1 MKSTETY
8 GITKFDEQRYSEIV
22 FDFILNNPGCTAES
36 FMKNEL
42 ERPEN
47 KREIGRKRLFTI
59 LKKLKRKKV
68 IMERKSHKKARNKLL
83 YVRQDN
89 PLYIVSKELREF
101 EKLYPSLLEKVKG
114 NPNPKLIYDTTLLLF
129 DTMRLYMLRLVMV
142 WSITIADKYTKEL
155 LNFTIYSKLYQMQN
169 KILETLGDVMLGDG
183 YAFISSVVTELEEI
197 QERIQEASSR
207 WNSYEIKKEMEPIS
221 NFASKIILTEMARL
235 KILSQA
241 LTYKWTIDP
250 NDAVELAK
258 GMAEDFN
265 TRSYIYDKED
275 TILSM
280 EFDRMRGK

>member
-1 MKSTETY
+1 
-8 GITKFDEQRYSEIV
+8 
-22 FDFILNNPGCTAES
+22 
-36 FMKNEL
+36 
-42 ERPEN
+42 
-47 KREIGRKRLFTI
+47 
-59 LKKLKRKKV
+59 
-68 IMERKSHKKARNKLL
+68 MERKLHKKARNKLL
-83 YVRQDN
+83 YVREDN
-89 PLYIVSKELREF
+89 PLYVVSKELREF

-197 QERIQEASSR
+197 QERIQDASSR

-241 LTYKWTIDP
+241 VTCKWTIDP
-250 NDAVELAK
+250 NDAEELAK

-265 TRSYIYDKED
+265 TRPYIYDKED

-280 EFDRMRGK
+280 EFDQMRGK

>member
-1 MKSTETY
+1 MEKY
-8 GITKFDEQRYSEIV
+8 GITKFHEQRYSEIV
-22 FDFILNNPGCTAES
+22 YDFILNNPGCTAES

-42 ERPEN
+42 EKPEN

-68 IMERKSHKKARNKLL
+68 IMERKLHKKARNKLL
-83 YVRQDN
+83 YVKEDN
-89 PLYIVSKELREF
+89 PLYVVSKELREF

-197 QERIQEASSR
+197 QERIQDASSR

-250 NDAVELAK
+250 NDAEELAK

-265 TRSYIYDKED
+265 TRSHIYDKED

-280 EFDRMRGK
+280 EFDQIRGK